1 MAIIDDVRKWL
12 MGCPAIAASGDY
24 TTAFRINYLGEEGI
38 EFAIEDSPSE
48 GVEKRYLRGAGNLC
62 VKEFVV
68 SSRQLYSPVTAAQA
82 VVSGIFDDLISW
94 VAEQNDKRSFPQIGY
109 QVASVETSTTGFIL
123 QVTADTCR
131 VQMSLRVRYYRR

>member
-12 MGCPAIAASGDY
+12 MRCPSIAESGDY
-24 TTAFRINYLGEEGI
+24 TTAFRINYLSEEGI

-48 GVEKRYLRGAGNLC
+48 GIERRYLRGAGNLC
-62 VKEFVV
+62 VKEFII

-82 VVSGIFDDLISW
+82 MVSGIFDDLMAW
-94 VAEQNDKRSFPQIGY
+94 VAERNDNRDFPDIGY

-131 VQMSLRVRYYRR
+131 VQMALRVRYYRY